1 MPRRPLDDRVQE
13 IRRQPGRTWGV
24 PDALVAAAAVPL
36 VAAAF
41 AGLVGVGLRLPE
53 PVALVVASLAL
64 CGLAVL
70 VGRRPARQSGGWSAA
85 LGLDLPEWRDSG
97 RIVGWTLLLV
107 LAQGVAVSAL
117 LAVPALRDVEPET
130 NVEFLE
136 GQPLGVLLV
145 LAVLTVTVAPVV
157 EEVLFRGVVLRGLML
172 RLPFWPAAV
181 LSSAAFAALHVQS
194 VGLSSLFTVAAIGT
208 LGLGLCLLARRT
220 GRLGPSIGVHALYN
234 AGVLL
239 LTVARS

>member
-24 PDALVAAAAVPL
+24 LDALLAMVAVPL
-36 VAAAF
+36 VAVAL
-41 AGLVGVGLRLPE
+41 AGHVAVGLELPE

-64 CGLAVL
+64 CGVAVA
-70 VGRRPARQSGGWSAA
+70 VGRRPARQSGGWSGA
-85 LGLDLPEWRDSG
+85 LGLELPEWHDAG
-97 RIVGWTLLLV
+97 RVVGWTLLLV
-107 LAQGVAVSAL
+107 IAQGALVSVL
-117 LAVPALRDVEPET
+117 LVVPALRDVEPES
-130 NVEFLE
+130 NVDFLV

-157 EEVLFRGVVLRGLML
+157 EELLFRGVVLRGLML
-172 RLPFWPAAV
+172 RLPFWAAAV
-181 LSSAAFAALHVQS
+181 LSSLAFAVLHVQS
-194 VGLSSLFTVAAIGT
+194 AGPAALLTVVAIGT

-239 LTVARS
+239 LTVARQ